1 MIELF
6 EHERMES
13 AKHSSKGNQLK
24 WNSGSIWYKA
34 DYTGYEGLAEY
45 MVSHLLLFSSLEPD
59 EYVLYDTEQIQYK
72 EQLYTGCKSQDFLQN
87 EPDAGKE
94 CRQIITLER
103 LYHNF
108 CGESLYKNI
117 YRFPDYEDRLKFI
130 VEQTEQMTG
139 LTDFGAYMCKLLTI
153 DAFFLNED
161 RHTHNIAVIWNGN
174 DGYVDWAFFVQCASL
189 LDVTSIDYPLGQYI
203 IELIPNAASNSFCSS
218 FEEQLDTAEKLYGEA
233 LFFSFGEKEIQ
244 DLLNREQIYPENIRH
259 RVYDILLQ
267 QCRKYQWL
275 IK

>member
-59 EYVLYDTEQIQYK
+59 EYVLYDTEQLQYK

-87 EPDAGKE
+87 ELDAGKE

-161 RHTHNIAVIWNGN
+161 RHTHNIAVIWNGK
-174 DGYVDWAFFVQCASL
+174 DGYDYCPFFDQGASL
-189 LDVTSIDYPLGQYI
+189 LADTAMDYPLGQDI
-203 IELIPNAASNSFCSS
+203 IELIPYAAAKTFCSS

-244 DLLNREQIYPENIRH
+244 DLLNQEQIYPENIRH

-267 QCRKYQWL
+267 QCRKY
-275 IK
+275 

>member
-130 VEQTEQMTG
+130 VEQAKQMTG

-161 RHTHNIAVIWNGN
+161 RHTHNIAVIWDGK
-174 DGYVDWAFFVQCASL
+174 DGYDYCPFFDQGAAL
-189 LDVTSIDYPLGQYI
+189 LADTAMDYPLGQDI
-203 IELIPNAASNSFCSS
+203 IELIPHAAAKTFCSS

-275 IK
+275 LK

>member
-87 EPDAGKE
+87 ELDAGKE

-117 YRFPDYEDRLKFI
+117 YRIPDYEDRLKFI

-161 RHTHNIAVIWNGN
+161 RHTHNIAVIW
-174 DGYVDWAFFVQCASL
+174 DGKAGYDYCPFFDQGASL
-189 LDVTSIDYPLGQYI
+189 LADTAMDYPLGQDT
-203 IELIPNAASNSFCSS
+203 IELIPHAAAKTFCSS

-244 DLLNREQIYPENIRH
+244 DLLNQEQIYSENIRH

-275 IK
+275 LK